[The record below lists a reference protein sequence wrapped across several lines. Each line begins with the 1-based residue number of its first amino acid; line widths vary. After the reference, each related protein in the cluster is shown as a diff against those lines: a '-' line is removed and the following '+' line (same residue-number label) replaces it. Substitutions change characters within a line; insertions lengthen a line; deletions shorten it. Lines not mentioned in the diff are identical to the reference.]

1 MAEER
6 IQRRLAAILAADVVG
21 YSRLIEA
28 DEEGTR
34 ARLRRLQSELI
45 EPRIAADGGRVVKTM
60 GDGILAEF
68 PSAVD
73 AVRNALAFQS
83 SMAERNAEL
92 PEDQRLVFRVGVNVG
107 DVIVEGDDIQGDGV
121 NVAARIEGLGE
132 PGGVF
137 VSSSVFEQVTG
148 KLKASFDDLG
158 EKTVKNMMRPVHV
171 YRARP
176 RSAAMNISAPVQ
188 ANAIRPDSGDE
199 LVVDVSVPVEG
210 FEGRAAIAV
219 LPFDNLSADP
229 EQEYFVDG
237 ISEDIITRLSLWQWF
252 PVIARNSTFV
262 FKGTSIDV
270 KEVGEKL
277 GARYVLEG
285 SVRKAGNRIR
295 ITAQLID
302 ASTGHHLWA
311 ERYDRDLEN
320 IFAIQDEIT
329 QSIVGAIEPALGAA
343 EQKRAHLI
351 AHDNLDA
358 WEASQR
364 AFWHYNKA
372 TREDLEL
379 AASWF
384 RKSIAIDRH
393 HPLAPGGLSMT
404 IMRQVIRHW
413 IDDFDLAVREMQEYG
428 LMAVR
433 IDERAARGHVGLGW
447 SRLVTVQHDSALES
461 LERAV
466 EVNPSFGQGY
476 IYLGLIQMFC
486 GLTDEARS
494 SAATA
499 MRLSPQDPMMPWMLD
514 CKGLASFVD
523 RDYSTA
529 VKHFNRA
536 AELAPEDPISSTNLA
551 STLGHMGRLDEG
563 RKYLEVVQ
571 RHIPNLSLE
580 MLQRTYPFKDRENFA
595 LVLEGLKLIDASAV
609 GS

>member
-6 IQRRLAAILAADVVG
+6 VQRRLAAILAADVVG

-45 EPRIAADGGRVVKTM
+45 EPRIAADGGRIVKTM

-73 AVRNALAFQS
+73 AVRNALAIQS
-83 SMAERNAEL
+83 SIAGRNAEL
-92 PEDQRLVFRVGVNVG
+92 PEDQCLIFRVGVNVG

-137 VSSSVFEQVTG
+137 VSGSVFEQVTG
-148 KLKASFDDLG
+148 KLDASFDDLG
-158 EKTVKNMMRPVHV
+158 EQTVKNMARPVHV
-171 YRARP
+171 YRARLG
-176 RSAAMNISAPVQ
+176 SKAKNVSAPVGDY
-188 ANAIRPDSGDE
+188 ASRPGSGDD
-199 LVVDVSVPVEG
+199 VAVDVSTPVEG
-210 FEGRAAIAV
+210 FQGRAAIAV
-219 LPFDNLSADP
+219 LPFDNLSGDP
-229 EQEYFVDG
+229 EQEFFADG
-237 ISEDIITRLSLWQWF
+237 ITEDVITRLSLWQWF

-262 FKGTSIDV
+262 FKEASIDV

-277 GARYVLEG
+277 GARYVVEG
-285 SVRKAGNRIR
+285 SVKKFGSRVRV
-295 ITAQLID
+295 TSQLID
-302 ASTGHHLWA
+302 CATGYHLWA
-311 ERYDRDLEN
+311 ERYDRDLED

-343 EQKRAHLI
+343 EQRRAHLI
-351 AHDNLDA
+351 THDNLDA

-379 AASWF
+379 AAEWF
-384 RKSIAIDRH
+384 RKSIAIDPH

-404 IMRQVIRHW
+404 IMRQVIRQW
-413 IDDFDLAVREMQEYG
+413 VDDFDSAVREMQENG
-428 LMAVR
+428 LKAIR

-447 SRLVTVQHDSALES
+447 SRLVTGQHDFALDS

-476 IYLGLIQMFC
+476 TYLGLTQMFC
-486 GLTDEARS
+486 GLSEEARA
-494 SAATA
+494 SADTA

-514 CKGLASFVD
+514 CKGLAFFVD
-523 RDYSTA
+523 RDYSAA
-529 VKHFNRA
+529 VRHFNRA
-536 AELAPEDPISSTNLA
+536 AELAPEDPITSNNLA
-551 STLGHMGRLDEG
+551 AALGHMGRIDDA
-563 RKYLEVVQ
+563 RKHLEVVQ
-571 RHIPNLSLE
+571 RHMPNMSLE
-580 MLQRTYPFKDRENFA
+580 MLQRTYPFKNRENFD
-595 LVLEGLKLIDASAV
+595 LVLQGLNLIDANAV